1 MESKNSYMN
10 LFLANVINLFHI
22 IVILFVILI
31 PFSKVPMLLL
41 LHIVFSLS
49 LLVHWYNNNNQCSL
63 TLFES
68 KLRGLDVT
76 ESFTYK
82 FIAPLYDVSKTEWSK
97 ICYSFTIVLMIIS
110 MYKLYN
116 SKRLQ
121 VAFRCFSE
129 KRKEEEWI
137 SGTFYDKLRIS
148 NKCFRN
154 LFLINNSRQQLA

>member
-1 MESKNSYMN
+1 MESTNSN
-10 LFLANVINLFHI
+10 VNIFLANAINIFHI
-22 IVILFVILI
+22 IVILFILII

-63 TLFES
+63 TLIES
-68 KLRGLDVT
+68 NLRGLDVT

-82 FIAPLYDVSKTEWSK
+82 FIAPLYDISNTEWSK
-97 ICYSFTIVLMIIS
+97 ICYSFTIVLMIFSI
-110 MYKLYN
+110 YRLYN

-121 VAFRCFSE
+121 DAFQCFSE
-129 KRKEEEWI
+129 IRKQQEWM

-148 NKCFRN
+148 NNCLKK
-154 LFLINNSRQQLA
+154 LFLINSVNIFA

>member
-1 MESKNSYMN
+1 MDIYKEMESLNSDVN
-10 LFLANVINLFHI
+10 IILANMINLFHI
-22 IVILFVILI
+22 IVILFVLFI
-31 PFSKVPMLLL
+31 PFSNVPMLLL
-41 LHIVFSLS
+41 LHVVFSLS

-63 TLFES
+63 TLIES

-97 ICYSFTIVLMIIS
+97 ICYSFTIVLMIFSI
-110 MYKLYN
+110 YRLYN

-121 VAFRCFSE
+121 DALQCFSE
-129 KRKEEEWI
+129 IRKQQEWV

-148 NKCFRN
+148 NKCFGQ
-154 LFLINNSRQQLA
+154 LFIIV